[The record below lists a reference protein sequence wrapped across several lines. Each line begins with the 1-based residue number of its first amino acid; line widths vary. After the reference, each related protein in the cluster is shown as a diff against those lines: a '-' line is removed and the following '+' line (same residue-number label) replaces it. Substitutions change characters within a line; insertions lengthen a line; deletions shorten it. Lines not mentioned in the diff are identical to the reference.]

1 MFGLG
6 ILKKIFDSNEKEVK
20 KLQKIVDKVNAL
32 EPTVTNLTDEE
43 LKARTA
49 KFKEQIQGGATLDD
63 ILTEAFATVREAAK
77 RVRGERHYDVQIIGG
92 LVLHQGRVAEMKTG
106 EGKTLVATGPMYLN
120 ALTGK
125 GAHLVTANDYL
136 ARRDGMH
143 MAAIYHFLGL
153 TTGIINHDSAY
164 LYDPEAASENEKGE
178 PLRSCERK
186 EAYAA
191 DITYGTNNEYGF
203 DYLRDNMVW
212 NLEDKVQRGHCFAI
226 VDEVDSILIDEART
240 PLIISGRGPESSSDY
255 PKFAHLAK
263 KLVKDED
270 YTVDEKAKSA
280 ALSEEGVTRVEEL
293 LGYENLY
300 DMENQEAAHLIG
312 NALRAKECYRNDV
325 EYVIKDDEIV
335 IVDEFTGRLMFGRRY
350 SDGLHQAIEAKEGVK
365 VRQEDQTLAS
375 ITFQNYFKMY
385 QKLSGMTGTAA
396 TEEREFREIYNVDVI
411 VIPTHRKIQRKDTP
425 DVVYKDEN
433 IKFKAAVE
441 EIIEL
446 HKLER
451 PVLVGTR
458 SIDKSETLSR
468 MLHEVG
474 IPHNVLNAK
483 FHEQEAQI
491 ISQAGRPGGVTIA
504 TNMAGR
510 GVDII
515 LGGNPPE
522 PGAADKVK
530 SVGGLH
536 IIGTERHESRRIDN
550 QLRGRS
556 GRQGDPGSSRFY
568 ISLDDELMRLFGGE
582 RIKGYMEML
591 NVEEEPIESRMVTA
605 GIENAQ
611 RKVESY
617 HFDMRKNVLRYDDTM
632 NEQRRIIYDERDRI
646 LRGEDLRPHILH
658 FVEMLAA
665 TWVDT
670 YFSAEQSPEEW
681 DFDGFYD
688 HLEDVL
694 ELPESADYEQFEKL
708 PRAQMAAQIVKWA
721 DLYYA
726 EKEEQLG
733 PETMRNFEKWV
744 LLQTLDTKWI
754 DHLQAIDYLREGIG
768 LRGYGQK
775 DPVIEFIKEAYEMF
789 TALKGRIMEE
799 TARLLFK
806 LEVRQNH
813 EEPEEQEVPAML
825 SEPEEGPPVIPGR
838 RRGAK
843 LSRNQDCWCGSGK
856 MWKVCHYPEEG

>member
-6 ILKKIFDSNEKEVK
+6 ILKKIFDSNEKEIK

-32 EPTVTNLTDEE
+32 EPTVVNLTDEE

-49 KFKEQIQGGATLDD
+49 KFKEQLKNGSTLDD

-136 ARRDGMH
+136 ARRDGML
-143 MAAIYHFLGL
+143 MAAIYDFLGL

-164 LYDPEAASENEKGE
+164 LYDPAAASENEKGE
-178 PLRSCERK
+178 PLRTCERK

-270 YTVDEKAKSA
+270 YTVEEKAKSA
-280 ALSEEGVTRVEEL
+280 ALTEEGVTRVEEL

-312 NALRAKECYRNDV
+312 NALRAKECYRHDV

-425 DVVYKDEN
+425 DVVYKDEK

-458 SIDKSETLSR
+458 SIDKSEVLSE
-468 MLHEVG
+468 LLKEAG
-474 IPHNVLNAK
+474 IPHSVLNAK

-491 ISQAGRPGGVTIA
+491 ISQAGRVGAVTIA

-522 PGAADKVK
+522 PGAAEKVK

-658 FVEMLAA
+658 FVEMLAN

-670 YFSAEQSPEEW
+670 YFSAEQTPDEW

-688 HLEDVL
+688 HLEDVI

-708 PRAQMAAQIVKWA
+708 PRAQMAPQILKWA
-721 DLYYA
+721 DEYYA

-789 TALKGRIMEE
+789 TGLKGRIMEE

-825 SEPEEGPPVIPGR
+825 SEPEDGPPVIPGR

-856 MWKVCHYPEEG
+856 QWKVCHYPEEG